1 MRPEC
6 RNLHRKKKL
15 GNIHIKTRDTEY
27 MYQRIVTH
35 ADFDGI
41 VSAALASHALG
52 VNFLLFTQPRLVA
65 EARVSITKTDVV
77 CDLPYPLECGM
88 WFDHHEGNL
97 DDLKYRKLDI
107 QNIAGKFEAKD
118 SCARVVYEY
127 FTEKNHAFPIHI
139 AAIIDEA
146 DIIDAFNYRDIEDW
160 RQETSGK
167 IIDAT
172 IKLKEESAEIK
183 WEYLRQMVRHLQK
196 HTLAEVAQ
204 MASVKR
210 RYRLYCD
217 EEEKMIE
224 QIKGEISFLPEDTE
238 QKVMVLDLTRHNRRP
253 NLIKHLA
260 YLIHP
265 EAQAV
270 VQVANLFQNQVKT
283 NDLAFSMSLSLNMN
297 RMEHHK
303 DIGDIMRSL
312 NIGGGHPGAAAGT
325 QSCSTKDEMLKTKER
340 MLKEIY
346 SMFIAQ

>member
-1 MRPEC
+1 LC
-6 RNLHRKKKL
+6 SKKTAEA
-15 GNIHIKTRDTEY
+15 GNIHLKTRDTEN

-35 ADFDGI
+35 ADFDGL
-41 VSAALASHALG
+41 VCAALASHALG
-52 VNFLLFTQPRLVA
+52 VNFLLFTQPRLVM

-107 QNIAGKFEAKD
+107 QSIPGKFEAKD
-118 SCARVVYEY
+118 SCARVVYDY
-127 FTEKNHAFPIHI
+127 FIEKNHIFPEHI
-139 AAIIDEA
+139 AEIIDEA

-160 RQETSGK
+160 RQETPGK
-167 IIDAT
+167 IVDAT

-210 RYRLYCD
+210 RYRLYLD

-224 QIKGEISFLPEDTE
+224 QIKGEISFLSEDTE
-238 QKVMVLDLTRHNRRP
+238 HKVMVLDLTRHNRRP

-270 VQVANLFQNQVKT
+270 VQVGNLYQNQVKT

-297 RMEHHK
+297 KLEHHK

-325 QSCSTKDEMLKTKER
+325 QACTSKDEMLKTKER
-340 MLKEIY
+340 ILREIY
-346 SMFIAQ
+346 NMFIAQ